1 MRQTRNMGRFVCCA
15 GLAGVLAIS
24 MLTSTLA
31 QAAETLRVG
40 VLKFGTVNWVLDT
53 VRHHKLDQAEGFALE
68 VLPLASK
75 SATSV
80 ALQAGEADV
89 IVTDW
94 IWAHRQ
100 RAAGA
105 DYQFA
110 PYSTALGAVVV
121 PADSEI
127 KSIADL
133 GGKRLGVAGGALD
146 KSWLLLRA
154 LSQKDGG
161 ADLGGEVE
169 PVYGAPP
176 LLSQELQAG
185 RIDAVLTFWPY
196 AARLEAAGFRA
207 LITVQQI
214 VERLGVT
221 GQPAMVGYVV
231 SRKLAD
237 SKGGAVD
244 GFLRAVRAAN
254 KILEDSPA
262 EWNRLRPLMKAQD
275 DREFLALRDT
285 FRRGI
290 PKSWGAVERT
300 DAARL
305 YDTLANLGGAKL
317 VGSATA
323 FDPDVFWPD
332 LDF

>member
-1 MRQTRNMGRFVCCA
+1 MRRTLLACA
-15 GLAGVLAIS
+15 LAIGALAPGLAD
-24 MLTSTLA
+24 
-31 QAAETLRVG
+31 AAETLRVG

-100 RAAGA
+100 RAMGA

-110 PYSTALGAVVV
+110 PYSTALGAVMV
-121 PADSEI
+121 PADSAI
-127 KSIADL
+127 ASIADL
-133 GGKRLGVAGGALD
+133 KGKRLGVAGGALD

-176 LLSQELQAG
+176 LLSQELESG

-196 AARLEAAGFRA
+196 AARLQAAGFRTM
-207 LITVQQI
+207 ITVQQI
-214 VERLGVT
+214 VERLGIT
-221 GQPAMVGYVV
+221 GRPAMVGYVA

-237 SKGGAVD
+237 RKSGAVE

-254 KILEDSPA
+254 KILAESAA
-262 EWNRLRPLMKAQD
+262 EWNRLRPLMKARD
-275 DREFLALRDT
+275 DREFLALRDS
-285 FRRGI
+285 FRRGV
-290 PKSWGAVERT
+290 PERWGAAERA
-300 DAARL
+300 DAAKL
-305 YDTLANLGGAKL
+305 YDTLAKLGGAKL
-317 VGSATA
+317 VGSATT
-323 FDPDVFWPD
+323 FDPNVFWPD
-332 LDF
+332 LNF